1 MSVSSGL
8 PWPGPARRKD
18 GAKPGARKER
28 IPRSAPSG
36 QKGER
41 GSFSG
46 NLEAMKILDIL
57 DKRLIVPEI
66 ASKTKEGVL
75 RELVHV
81 LAQVEKQVNEDRM
94 TEILLERESLGS
106 TGIGDGVAIPH
117 GKSREV
123 KKILAS
129 FGRSLPGMDFQSLD
143 GKPTHLFF
151 LLIAPENSAGMHLK
165 ALAQISR
172 LMKDQA
178 FRKRLMDAHSA
189 EEIYSFFSEGEERI

>member
-1 MSVSSGL
+1 
-8 PWPGPARRKD
+8 
-18 GAKPGARKER
+18 
-28 IPRSAPSG
+28 
-36 QKGER
+36 
-41 GSFSG
+41 
-46 NLEAMKILDIL
+46 MKILDVL

-81 LAQVEKQVNEDRM
+81 LAQVEKVSEDRM
-94 TEILLERESLGS
+94 IEILLERESLGS
-106 TGIGDGVAIPH
+106 TGIGEGVAIPH
-117 GKSREV
+117 GKSKEV

-151 LLIAPENSAGMHLK
+151 LLIAPEDSAGMHLK

-172 LMKDQA
+172 LMKDQT

-189 EEIYSFFSEGEERI
+189 EEIYSLFSEGEEKV